1 MFVPAGI
8 GCLLIINH
16 AAKLFHDCIAR
27 DPARPEIYSIK
38 NFLIVSQQECEGEQ
52 RAAPLVGPTSG
63 QEER

>member
-8 GCLLIINH
+8 DRLLIINH
-16 AAKLFHDCIAR
+16 AAKLSHDFIAR

-38 NFLIVSQQECEGEQ
+38 NLLIVSQKECKGEHC
-52 RAAPLVGPTSG
+52 AAPLVRPTSG